1 MKREQLV
8 RVSLI
13 IIAVVSA
20 AFSGCASNQ
29 LNQDLDAKLA
39 NEGEIRSRQDLQSQ
53 ATQLIE
59 SEPALSGDQKAKLMN
74 LRDATH
80 TQMEEL
86 TEQSLK
92 LRSLMIKEI
101 ASANDNSDEIQ
112 LIKERLR
119 KNEDKRLTVLFKAAD
134 DATGIV
140 GKDTFQEKLRQQ
152 AVQSMVEIPYGPHA
166 N

>member
-1 MKREQLV
+1 
-8 RVSLI
+8 
-13 IIAVVSA
+13 
-20 AFSGCASNQ
+20 
-29 LNQDLDAKLA
+29 
-39 NEGEIRSRQDLQSQ
+39 
-53 ATQLIE
+53 
-59 SEPALSGDQKAKLMN
+59 
-74 LRDATH
+74 
-80 TQMEEL
+80 MEEL

>member
-8 RVSLI
+8 RVLLFFIVS
-13 IIAVVSA
+13 VSA
-20 AFSGCASNQ
+20 VLSGCASNR
-29 LNQDLDAKLA
+29 LNQDLDTKLA

-53 ATQLIE
+53 ATQL
-59 SEPALSGDQKAKLMN
+59 
-74 LRDATH
+74 
-80 TQMEEL
+80 
-86 TEQSLK
+86 
-92 LRSLMIKEI
+92 KEI

-134 DATGIV
+134 DATGIF
-140 GKDTFQEKLRQQ
+140 GKDTFQEKQRQQ
-152 AVQSMVEIPYGPHA
+152 AVQSLVEIPYGNRA